1 MSVRLSVYLSVY
13 LYIYLSRSVRPFVCL
28 SLSLSFADELL
39 GVNHEV
45 IGEIDHKIS
54 RLHGEYLASFA
65 YPEWFT
71 FSLYVFDEH
80 GNIIEKYSSL
90 YMDLQ
95 RNPLVFFT
103 IDNIMAFMWMRVS
116 G

>member
-39 GVNHEV
+39 GVNYEA
-45 IGEIDHKIS
+45 IEEIDHKIS

-71 FSLYVFDEH
+71 FSLYVFD
-80 GNIIEKYSSL
+80 
-90 YMDLQ
+90 
-95 RNPLVFFT
+95 
-103 IDNIMAFMWMRVS
+103 
-116 G
+116 